1 MKKFKTLLF
10 IFIAF
15 KLTVLIAYLT
25 YENFAVQLLHFEHL
39 ATEDVQFNDIYYSTN
54 KNKINHIE
62 EKQVVLIN
70 AGSINK
76 DTAFRKNLA
85 FLINKVAEYQPKT
98 IGLDFYFERSTTH
111 DSLLQQVITKNNVVI
126 AIDGKGKH
134 KNIFTSSKKGIFNFP
149 SKTGETVR
157 EYYNFMQI
165 AGNNTPSFVNVLS
178 GVEKEDSVGY
188 LKYCTNNKGFYD
200 ILNPNEKINIQNFPA
215 IEAIAILN
223 SMDTALFREYIKNK
237 IVIIGHL
244 GTDYMENEFD
254 VEDKHRVPTDANLF
268 NRNLSM
274 PGAVIHANAIQML
287 LQKDE
292 LFAVE
297 GWLYEFLTCIILF
310 GYLFLFYT
318 IHHKYKL
325 GKLFNIL
332 IILASTIPVIFFA
345 CIYLMDLG
353 IYYKV
358 GSLFMQIA
366 FLEEFIEI
374 AEGFKRKFIKN
385 KTDEKK

>member
-1 MKKFKTLLF
+1 MKKFKTLFL

-15 KLTVLIAYLT
+15 KFTVLIAYLI
-25 YENFAVQLLHFEHL
+25 YEHLPLQLLHFEHL
-39 ATEDVQFNDIYYSTN
+39 ATEDIQFNDIYYSTN

-76 DTAFRKNLA
+76 DSAFRKNLA

-98 IGLDFYFERSTTH
+98 IGLDFYFDHATTH

-126 AIDGKGKH
+126 AIDGKANH
-134 KNIFTSSKKGIFNFP
+134 KNIFTSSKKGIINFP

-200 ILNPNEKINIQNFPA
+200 ILNPDEKINIQNFPA

-237 IVIIGHL
+237 IVIISHL
-244 GTDYMENEFD
+244 GTDNMENEFD

-297 GWLYEFLTCIILF
+297 GWLYEFITCIILF

>member
-54 KNKINHIE
+54 KNKVNHNE
-62 EKQVVLIN
+62 EKEVVLIN
-70 AGSINK
+70 AGSITK

-149 SKTGETVR
+149 IETGGTVR
-157 EYYNFMQI
+157 EYYNYMKI
-165 AGNNTPSFVNVLS
+165 AGNNTPSFANVLS
-178 GVEKEDSVGY
+178 GVEKEDSVAY
-188 LKYCTNNKGFYD
+188 LKYCTDYKGFNN
-200 ILNPNEKINIQNFPA
+200 ILNSDEKSNIQNFPA

-223 SMDTALFREYIKNK
+223 SMDTAIFRECIKNK

-244 GTDYMENEFD
+244 GTDNMDNEFD
-254 VEDKHRVPTDANLF
+254 VEDKHRVPTDPNLF
-268 NRNLSM
+268 NRNLIM
-274 PGAVIHANAIQML
+274 PGTVIHANAIQML

-297 GWLYEFLTCIILF
+297 GWFCELITSLILF

-318 IHHKYKL
+318 IQHKYKL

-332 IILASTIPVIFFA
+332 IILASTIPIIFFA

-353 IYYKV
+353 VYYKV

-374 AEGFKRKFIKN
+374 AEGFKLKFTKN
-385 KTDEKK
+385 KTHV

>member
-25 YENFAVQLLHFEHL
+25 YEHLPLQLLHFEHL

-76 DTAFRKNLA
+76 DSDFRKNLA
-85 FLINKVAEYQPKT
+85 FLINKVADCKPKT
-98 IGLDFYFERSTTH
+98 IGLDFYFDHTTEH
-111 DSLLQQVITKNNVVI
+111 DSLLQQTINKNNVVI
-126 AIDGKGKH
+126 AIDAKGKH
-134 KNIFTSSKKGIFNFP
+134 KNIFTSSKKGVINFP
-149 SKTGETVR
+149 IKTGETVR
-157 EYYNFMQI
+157 EYYNYMKI
-165 AGNNTPSFVNVLS
+165 AGNNIPSFANVLCD
-178 GVEKEDSVGY
+178 VEKEDSIAY
-188 LKYCTNNKGFYD
+188 LKYCTDYKGFYD
-200 ILNPNEKINIQNFPA
+200 ILNPQEKINVQNFPA
-215 IEAIAILN
+215 IEAVAILN
-223 SMDTALFREYIKNK
+223 SLDTTLFRKFIKNK
-237 IVIIGHL
+237 IVIISHL
-244 GTDYMENEFD
+244 GTDNMENAFD
-254 VEDKHRVPTDANLF
+254 VEDKHRVPTNPNLF
-268 NRNLSM
+268 NRNLTM
-274 PGAVIHANAIQML
+274 PGAVIHANAIQMMID
-287 LQKDE
+287 KAE

-297 GWLYEFLTCIILF
+297 GWLYELITSLILF

-332 IILASTIPVIFFA
+332 IILGSTIPLIFFA

-374 AEGFKRKFIKN
+374 AEGFKRKFTKN
-385 KTDEKK
+385 KAHE

>member
-39 ATEDVQFNDIYYSTN
+39 ATEDVQFNDIYYSIN
-54 KNKINHIE
+54 KNKVNHIE

-70 AGSINK
+70 AGSIPNNN
-76 DTAFRKNLA
+76 TFRKNLA
-85 FLINKVAEYQPKT
+85 FLINKVADYHPKI
-98 IGLDFYFERSTTH
+98 IGLDSYFDHATEH
-111 DSLLQQVITKNNVVI
+111 DSLLQQIINKNNVVI

-134 KNIFTSSKKGIFNFP
+134 KNIFTSSKKGVITSP
-149 SKTGETVR
+149 IKTGETVR
-157 EYYNFMQI
+157 EYYNYMKI
-165 AGNNTPSFVNVLS
+165 AGNNTPSFANVLS
-178 GVEKEDSVGY
+178 GVDKEDSVAY
-188 LKYCTNNKGFYD
+188 LKYCTDFKGFYD
-200 ILNPNEKINIQNFPA
+200 IVNSDEKSNIQNFPA

-223 SMDTALFREYIKNK
+223 SMDTALFKESIKNK
-237 IVIIGHL
+237 IVIISHL
-244 GTDYMENEFD
+244 GTDNMDNEFD
-254 VEDKHRVPTDANLF
+254 VEDKHRVPTNPNLF
-268 NRNLSM
+268 NRNLTM
-274 PGAVIHANAIQML
+274 PGAVIHANAIQMMID
-287 LQKDE
+287 KAE

-297 GWLYEFLTCIILF
+297 GWLYELITSLILF

-353 IYYKV
+353 VYYKV

>member
-1 MKKFKTLLF
+1 MKKFKTLLL

-25 YENFAVQLLHFEHL
+25 YGKLHVQLIHFEHI

-98 IGLDFYFERSTTH
+98 IGLDFYFDHATTH

-126 AIDGKGKH
+126 AIDGKANH
-134 KNIFTSSKKGIFNFP
+134 KNIFTSSKKGIINFP

-178 GVEKEDSVGY
+178 GVEKEDSVAY

-268 NRNLSM
+268 NRNLTM

-292 LFAVE
+292 MVAVE
-297 GWLYEFLTCIILF
+297 GWLYELITSLILF

-374 AEGFKRKFIKN
+374 AEGFKRKFTNN
-385 KTDEKK
+385 KAHE

>member
-1 MKKFKTLLF
+1 MKKFKTLLL

-25 YENFAVQLLHFEHL
+25 YEHLPLQLLHFEHL

-54 KNKINHIE
+54 KNKVNHIK
-62 EKQVVLIN
+62 EKGVVLIN

-85 FLINKVAEYQPKT
+85 FLINKVSEYQPKS
-98 IGLDFYFERSTTH
+98 IGLDFYFEKTTEH
-111 DSLLQQVITKNNVVI
+111 DSLLQQIITKNNVVI
-126 AIDGKGKH
+126 AIDAKGNH
-134 KNIFTSSKKGIFNFP
+134 KNIFTSSKKGTINFP
-149 SKTGETVR
+149 SKSGETVR
-157 EYYNFMQI
+157 EYYNYMKI
-165 AGNNTPSFVNVLS
+165 DGKNSPSFANVLS
-178 GVEKEDSVGY
+178 GIEKEDSLAY
-188 LKYCTNNKGFYD
+188 LKYCTDYKGFYN
-200 ILNPNEKINIQNFPA
+200 ILNPQENINIQNFPA

-223 SMDTALFREYIKNK
+223 SMDKTLFMEFIKNK
-237 IVIIGHL
+237 IVIISHL
-244 GTDYMENEFD
+244 GTGNMENEFD

-268 NRNLSM
+268 NRNLTM
-274 PGAVIHANAIQML
+274 PGAVIHANAIEMML
-287 LQKDE
+287 NKDE

-297 GWLYEFLTCIILF
+297 GWLYEFITSIILF

-318 IHHKYKL
+318 IHHKFKL

-332 IILASTIPVIFFA
+332 IILGSTIPVIFFA
-345 CIYLMDLG
+345 CIYLMDLS

-366 FLEEFIEI
+366 FLEEFIDI
-374 AEGFKRKFIKN
+374 AEGFKLKFTKN
-385 KTDEKK
+385 KAHE

>member
-1 MKKFKTLLF
+1 MKKIKTLFL

-25 YENFAVQLLHFEHL
+25 YENLPLQFLHFEHL

-76 DTAFRKNLA
+76 DSEFRKNLA
-85 FLINKVAEYQPKT
+85 FLINKVADCKPKT
-98 IGLDFYFERSTTH
+98 IGLDFYFDHTTEH

-126 AIDGKGKH
+126 AIDAKGKH
-134 KNIFTSSKKGIFNFP
+134 KNIFTSSKKGVINFP
-149 SKTGETVR
+149 IKTGETVR
-157 EYYNFMQI
+157 EYYNYMKI
-165 AGNNTPSFVNVLS
+165 AGNNIPSFSSVLS
-178 GVEKEDSVGY
+178 GVEKEDSVAY
-188 LKYCTNNKGFYD
+188 LKYCTDYKGFYN
-200 ILNPNEKINIQNFPA
+200 ILNADEKINIQNFPA

-223 SMDTALFREYIKNK
+223 SMDTALFMEYIKNK
-237 IVIIGHL
+237 IVIISHL
-244 GTDYMENEFD
+244 GTDNMENPFD
-254 VEDKHRVPTDANLF
+254 VEDKHRVPTDPNLF
-268 NRNLSM
+268 NRNLTM

-292 LFAVE
+292 MVAVD
-297 GWLYEFLTCIILF
+297 GWLYELITSLTLF

-332 IILASTIPVIFFA
+332 IILGSTIPVIFFA

-366 FLEEFIEI
+366 FLEEFIDI
-374 AEGFKRKFIKN
+374 AEGFKLKFTKN
-385 KTDEKK
+385 KAHE